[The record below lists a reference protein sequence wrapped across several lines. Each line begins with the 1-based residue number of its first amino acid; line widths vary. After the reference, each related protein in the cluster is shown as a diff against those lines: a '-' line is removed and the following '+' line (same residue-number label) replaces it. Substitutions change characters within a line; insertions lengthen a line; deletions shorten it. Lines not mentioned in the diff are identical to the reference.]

1 MWHRLNDSTFYI
13 LEGQL
18 RFFTS
23 SPGPQ
28 DNLGVG
34 ARTITSRIV
43 QAGDYIVVPPNAIH
57 NFDNPFDEK
66 VSFLNTFTPAN
77 YIDAIRVIA
86 AKTQKAVDEGRFPLD
101 PEEQQEV
108 MRGWAT
114 FPPPVI

>member
-18 RFFTS
+18 RFFTP

-28 DNLGVG
+28 DNLGVS
-34 ARTITSRIV
+34 ARTVTSRIV
-43 QAGDYIVVPPNAIH
+43 QAGDYIIVPPNAIH
-57 NFDNPFDEK
+57 NFVNPLDKK
-66 VSFLNTFTPAN
+66 VYFLNTFTPAN

-114 FPPPVI
+114 FPPPMI